1 MACDNLTPVVQK
13 HLVATTET
21 VTYEWFTGW
30 LPAATLTRIHVLLK
44 SKATSGIFQ
53 VQVAMQTAVTRAD
66 DPSAPDVVGSTHTNA
81 GEWCGS
87 PVDVTEL
94 LEEVALVRFG
104 VAYKVTT
111 SGLAQGDVSLQMAY
125 ESCGRVVGTQTL
137 ALSTSSSSDSFVPV
151 TGWLT
156 ALSAEKVRAVVVSR
170 AEGNFRWKLAYR
182 TAATSVE
189 DSGSWS
195 PLEAEYHTV
204 GEVNTEDLTPTLT
217 DVMWVQYGLLYS
229 SSSGLASATVSVSPT
244 VKKA

>member
-44 SKATSGIFQ
+44 SKATSSIFQ

-66 DPSAPDVVGSTHTNA
+66 DPSAPDVVGSTHSNA

-104 VAYKVTT
+104 VAYKATS

-137 ALSTSSSSDSFVPV
+137 ALATGSTTDSFVPV

-156 ALSAEKVRAVVVSR
+156 ALSAEKIRAVVVSR
-170 AEGNFRWKLAYR
+170 AEGNFRWKLACR

-189 DSGSWS
+189 DCGGWTA
-195 PLEAEYHTV
+195 LEAEYHTV
-204 GEVNTEDLTPTLT
+204 GEVNTFDLTPTLT

-229 SSSGLASATVSVSPT
+229 SSSGQASATVSVSST